1 MAHDEMDDRLDEEVR
16 FHIEMETERNVR
28 MGMTP
33 DEARRQAL
41 LHFGGRDRWK
51 KEARD
56 EYHAKPLAGVRKDV
70 VFAARSLR
78 THKAFALTAMLTLA
92 LGIGASTSI
101 FSVVN
106 AVLLR
111 PLPYADADRLVLV
124 WGDLR
129 ARKLTDF
136 PFSPPNYLDLKN
148 DNATFT
154 DIGALVTGNNS
165 LIIPGQSPEQVKGM
179 GVTPNLLPI
188 LGARVAL
195 GRGFTDAD
203 AVAPP
208 PPPQRPG
215 APGHPVNPGLAAPP
229 PPPVPTMIILNNAFW
244 QRRFGRDTSV
254 VGKSVDLDGQT
265 ALVVGV

>member
-1 MAHDEMDDRLDEEVR
+1 
-16 FHIEMETERNVR
+16 
-28 MGMTP
+28 
-33 DEARRQAL
+33 
-41 LHFGGRDRWK
+41 
-51 KEARD
+51 
-56 EYHAKPLAGVRKDV
+56 
-70 VFAARSLR
+70 
-78 THKAFALTAMLTLA
+78 
-92 LGIGASTSI
+92 GASTSI

-129 ARKLTDF
+129 ARNLSDF
-136 PFSPPNYLDLKN
+136 PFSPPNYLDLKT
-148 DNATFT
+148 DNATFQ

-165 LIIPGQSPEQVKGM
+165 LIVPGQSPEQVRGM

-208 PPPQRPG
+208 APPQAAAG
-215 APGHPVNPGLAAPP
+215 QLVNPGAAAPP

-244 QRRFGRDTSV
+244 QRRF
-254 VGKSVDLDGQT
+254 
-265 ALVVGV
+265 